1 MNWLTTLCTMTNA
14 LRNAVK
20 NFASRRLRKTCGVA
34 PSIFVICALLAV
46 PACNKHKESP
56 PPNESSAGVP
66 VTPPAP
72 APNTPAAPVADNNAA
87 QPQATAPAQPE
98 PPAPPQPIIVA
109 AGTPLTVRITED
121 LGSKASQTG
130 QTFAATLDKD
140 VIVDGQT
147 AIPAGANVVGTVV
160 SAKPYGRFA
169 GEASLVLRLKSVNI
183 NNTDQPIVTAAR
195 SFGPQIKAKGAV
207 KKFFGGLAKRAEG
220 DEREVVL
227 AAQSAYTFTLKQALQ
242 IQ

>member
-1 MNWLTTLCTMTNA
+1 MNWLRTFCNVSNA

-20 NFASRRLRKTCGVA
+20 NVAHRRGTCGVA
-34 PSIFVICALLAV
+34 PAIFMICLLLGL
-46 PACNKHKESP
+46 PACNRHKESQP
-56 PPNESSAGVP
+56 SNESSAGVP
-66 VTPPAP
+66 ATPAAP
-72 APNTPAAPVADNNAA
+72 APNAPAAPSADNNAA
-87 QPQATAPAQPE
+87 QPQQTSPAQ

-109 AGTPLTVRITED
+109 AGSPLTVRITED

-140 VIVDGQT
+140 VVVDGQT

-169 GEASLVLRLKSVNI
+169 GEASLVLRLTSVNV
-183 NNTDQPIVTAAR
+183 NNTDQPIVTIAR
-195 SFGPQIKAKGAV
+195 SFGPKIKAKGSV
-207 KKFFGGLAKRAEG
+207 KKFLGGLAKRAEG
-220 DEREVVL
+220 DEREVIL
-227 AAQSAYTFTLKQALQ
+227 AAQSAYSFTLKQALQ

>member
-1 MNWLTTLCTMTNA
+1 MNCLTNFRGTN
-14 LRNAVK
+14 N
-20 NFASRRLRKTCGVA
+20 RLPRSLNSCRRKTCMITL
-34 PSIFVICALLAV
+34 SIFGIFVLLAL
-46 PACNKHKESP
+46 PACKHKPSQP
-56 PPNESSAGVP
+56 SNENSAGVP
-66 VTPPAP
+66 ATPPAP
-72 APNTPAAPVADNNAA
+72 AQNNPAPADNNAT
-87 QPQATAPAQPE
+87 QAPAPAQPE
-98 PPAPPQPIIVA
+98 AAAPPQPIIVA
-109 AGTPLTVRITED
+109 AGTPLTIRITEE

-147 AIPAGANVVGTVV
+147 AIASGANVVGTVV

-169 GEASLVLRLKSVNI
+169 GEASLVLRLTSVNI

-195 SFGPQIKAKGAV
+195 SFGPKIKAKGAV

-227 AAQSAYTFTLKQALQ
+227 AAQSAYTFTLKQPLQ

>member
-1 MNWLTTLCTMTNA
+1 MNRLVNFFETNNTLRDTIKAPAIRRATSCTALTVLA
-14 LRNAVK
+14 
-20 NFASRRLRKTCGVA
+20 
-34 PSIFVICALLAV
+34 ICVLLAL
-46 PACNKHKESP
+46 PACKHKESSTS
-56 PPNESSAGVP
+56 NENTAGVP
-66 VTPPAP
+66 ATPPAP
-72 APNTPAAPVADNNAA
+72 ANNPGAPSADNNAA
-87 QPQATAPAQPE
+87 QPQQPAPAQPE

-109 AGTPLTVRITED
+109 AGTPLTVRLTD
-121 LGSKASQTG
+121 TLGSKASQTG

-160 SAKPYGRFA
+160 SAKPFGHFA
-169 GEASLVLRLKSVNI
+169 GEASLVLRLTSVNI
-183 NNTDQPIVTAAR
+183 NNSDQAIVTAAR
-195 SFGPQIKAKGAV
+195 SFGPTIKAKGKV

-227 AAQSAYTFTLKQALQ
+227 AAQSGYTFTLKQALQ

>member
-1 MNWLTTLCTMTNA
+1 MSRQANSRAVNTTLQPT
-14 LRNAVK
+14 VK
-20 NFASRRLRKTCGVA
+20 VA
-34 PSIFVICALLAV
+34 PSPRRIYGIALAICVLLAL
-46 PACNKHKESP
+46 PACKHKEPQPS
-56 PPNESSAGVP
+56 NETSAGVP
-66 VTPPAP
+66 ATPPAP
-72 APNTPAAPVADNNAA
+72 ANNPAPPADNNAA
-87 QPQATAPAQPE
+87 QPQQPAPAQPE

-109 AGTPLTVRITED
+109 AGTPLTIRITED

-160 SAKPYGRFA
+160 SAKPFGRFA
-169 GEASLVLRLKSVNI
+169 GEASLVLRLTTVNI
-183 NNTDQPIVTAAR
+183 NNTDQSIVTAAR
-195 SFGPQIKAKGAV
+195 SFGPKIKAKGAV

-227 AAQSAYTFTLKQALQ
+227 AAQSAYTFTLKQPLQ

>member
-1 MNWLTTLCTMTNA
+1 MIWLTNFGKTNNK
-14 LRNAVK
+14 LRDTVKAVATHRRRSCIACAV
-20 NFASRRLRKTCGVA
+20 FAVCV
-34 PSIFVICALLAV
+34 LLAV

-56 PPNESSAGVP
+56 PSNENSAGVP
-66 VTPPAP
+66 ATPSAP
-72 APNTPAAPVADNNAA
+72 EPNNPAAPSADNNAA
-87 QPQATAPAQPE
+87 QPQTPAPAQPE
-98 PPAPPQPIIVA
+98 PPAPPQPVIVS

-130 QTFAATLDKD
+130 QTFTATLDKD

-160 SAKPYGRFA
+160 SAKPFGHFA
-169 GEASLVLRLKSVNI
+169 GEASLVLRLTSVNI
-183 NNTDQPIVTAAR
+183 NNTDQAIVTSAR
-195 SFGPQIKAKGAV
+195 SFGPKIKAKGAV

-220 DEREVVL
+220 DEREVIL
-227 AAQSAYTFTLKQALQ
+227 PAQSAYAFTLKQALQ